1 MADMFEKWNKQI
13 NVNEYLDEI
22 AEIEANGGSV
32 NFEEVPF
39 GLYEVEVEKLE
50 LRASKKGDP
59 IVSIWFNIIAGEK
72 KGQKIFMNQLVLQP
86 FQIYNTNEFL
96 KQLDTDVDVK
106 FTGKY
111 SDYNNLMMDIKE
123 VIDAEKLQYALEYSS
138 NAKGYPQFKI
148 MEVFEA

>member
-1 MADMFEKWNKQI
+1 MFEKWNKQI
-13 NVNEYLDEI
+13 NVNQYLDEI

-59 IVSIWFNIIAGEK
+59 MVSIWFNIVAGEK
-72 KGQKIFMNQLVLQP
+72 KGQKIFMNQLVILP

-96 KQLDTDVDVK
+96 KQLDSGVDVK
-106 FTGKY
+106 FTGNY

-123 VIDAEKLQYALEYSS
+123 VIDADKLQYALEYSS
-138 NAKGYPQFKI
+138 NPKGYPQFKI
-148 MEVFEA
+148 VDVFEA

>member
-1 MADMFEKWNKQI
+1 MFEKWNKQI

-22 AEIEANGGSV
+22 AEIEANGGQA

-59 IVSIWFNIIAGEK
+59 MVSIWFNIVAGEK
-72 KGQKIFMNQLVLQP
+72 KGQKIFMNQLVILP

-96 KQLDTDVDVK
+96 KQLDSGVDVK
-106 FTGKY
+106 FTGNY

-123 VIDAEKLQYALEYSS
+123 VIDTDKLQYALEYSS
-138 NAKGYPQFKI
+138 NPKGYPQFKI
-148 MEVFEA
+148 VDVFEA

>member
-1 MADMFEKWNKQI
+1 MFEKWNKQI
-13 NVNEYLDEI
+13 NVDEYLDEI
-22 AEIEANGGSV
+22 AEIEANGGQA

-59 IVSIWFNIIAGEK
+59 MVSIWFNIVAGEK
-72 KGQKIFMNQLVLQP
+72 KGQKIFMNQLVILP

-96 KQLDTDVDVK
+96 KQLDSGVDVK
-106 FTGKY
+106 FTGNY

-123 VIDAEKLQYALEYSS
+123 VIDTDKLQYALEYSS
-138 NAKGYPQFKI
+138 NPKGYPQFKI
-148 MEVFEA
+148 VDVFEA